1 MKKKEE
7 IDLYPFEN
15 SFFYGKNGILVLS
28 PHPDDETIGCGGTII
43 KYTNMGIRVKIV
55 FITDGQKGDFQKR
68 YGQHYICLRRS
79 AAQKAMEILGVKE
92 YEFWGYEDRLLY
104 QKEKKLS
111 KKILE
116 EVKKFNPDLIF
127 FPSPFEIHP
136 DHRAIFNAVWKIR
149 KKLKKKLV
157 LYEIII
163 GLYPNILVDITN
175 EIEKKKKAMKCY
187 YTELYYNN
195 YFDKIIGLNRF
206 RTLTLAETVRYAEG
220 FILID
225 SDNIPFVKKRLRL
238 IKAIL

>member
-1 MKKKEE
+1 M
-7 IDLYPFEN
+7 
-15 SFFYGKNGILVLS
+15 
-28 PHPDDETIGCGGTII
+28 
-43 KYTNMGIRVKIV
+43 
-55 FITDGQKGDFQKR
+55 
-68 YGQHYICLRRS
+68 
-79 AAQKAMEILGVKE
+79 
-92 YEFWGYEDRLLY
+92 
-104 QKEKKLS
+104 
-111 KKILE
+111 
-116 EVKKFNPDLIF
+116 
-127 FPSPFEIHP
+127 
-136 DHRAIFNAVWKIR
+136 
-149 KKLKKKLV
+149 
-157 LYEIII
+157 YEIII